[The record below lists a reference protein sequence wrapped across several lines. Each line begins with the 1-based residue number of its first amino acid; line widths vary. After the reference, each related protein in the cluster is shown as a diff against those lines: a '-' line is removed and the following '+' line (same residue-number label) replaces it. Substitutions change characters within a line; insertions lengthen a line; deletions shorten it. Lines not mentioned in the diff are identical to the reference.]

1 MEEDN
6 ANVSIHVLWAKFIHS
21 GMNRNCMQFYKF
33 CGELMKKKGLERIEK
48 ITRDQLENEAW
59 FKYRFGR
66 ITASIVYEVAKAKK
80 LNGSLQER
88 VFGAQLPLT
97 SDAVKRG
104 KCLEKEVI
112 EIVKQKRSLKINKS
126 GLYLRKDFP
135 IFGAS
140 PDGISDEYVIDM
152 KCPSKEATVKNY
164 LHNGIVAK
172 KYFYQLQM
180 QMMFA
185 NKNKGL
191 FCVALSNFEK
201 DKNVQI
207 IELIFEE
214 DKIMEIIELAQ

>member
-1 MEEDN
+1 
-6 ANVSIHVLWAKFIHS
+6 
-21 GMNRNCMQFYKF
+21 MNRNCMQFYKF
-33 CGELMKKKGLERIEK
+33 CGELMKKKDLEHIEK
-48 ITRDQLENEAW
+48 ITRDQSENEAW

-66 ITASIVYEVAKAKK
+66 ITASIVYE
-80 LNGSLQER
+80 ER
-88 VFGAQLPLT
+88 VLGAKLPLT
-97 SDAVKRG
+97 SDTVNRE

-140 PDGISDEYVIDM
+140 PDGISDEYVIEI
-152 KCPSKEATVKNY
+152 K
-164 LHNGIVAK
+164 
-172 KYFYQLQM
+172 LQM

-191 FCVALSNFEK
+191 FCVASPNFER

-214 DKIMEIIELAQ
+214 AKIMEIIELAQQFWENSIFKQLEISYL